1 MPRCY
6 PEVALADAVIA
17 LTTNISARLG
27 ETVEFDP
34 AWFDTKSDATPEA
47 QFAET
52 DEQKKQFTPNLE
64 RYA

>member
-6 PEVALADAVIA
+6 PEIALADAVIA
-17 LTTNISARLG
+17 LTTNISAKMG
-27 ETVEFDP
+27 ETVDFEP
-34 AWFDTKSDATPEA
+34 AWFDATNDATPEA

-52 DEQKKQFTPNLE
+52 DEQKKHFTPNLE